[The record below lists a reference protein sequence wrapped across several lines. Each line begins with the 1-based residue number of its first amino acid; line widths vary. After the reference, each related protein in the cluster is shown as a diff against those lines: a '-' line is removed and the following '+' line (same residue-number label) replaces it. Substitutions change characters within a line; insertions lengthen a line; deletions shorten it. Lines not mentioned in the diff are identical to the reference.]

1 MTISRP
7 SGFHKVF
14 GYHASINSYRQGRGI
29 ITTRKRSSKPIEI
42 RVHLQRAD
50 IEAAQRRRR
59 AERLDVIVKDDATV
73 RLPGE
78 SDLDVRGRR
87 TQGQLAGLLRDSA
100 TALHVLRVNAM
111 HPSDEL

>member
-1 MTISRP
+1 MQVDDRLLRTQIR
-7 SGFHKVF
+7 
-14 GYHASINSYRQGRGI
+14 I
-29 ITTRKRSSKPIEI
+29 RKSPIQI
-42 RVHLQRAD
+42 RVDLQCAD
-50 IEAAQRRRR
+50 IEAAQGRRR

-100 TALHVLRVNAM
+100 TALHVLLVIAL
-111 HPSDEL
+111 HLLAGWCSVVDDLYH